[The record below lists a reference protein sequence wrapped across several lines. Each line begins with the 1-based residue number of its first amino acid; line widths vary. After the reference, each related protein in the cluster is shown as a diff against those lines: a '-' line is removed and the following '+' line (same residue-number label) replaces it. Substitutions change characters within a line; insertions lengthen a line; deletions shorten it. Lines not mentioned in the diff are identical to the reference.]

1 MAVDVAA
8 PLGGKISGILCSV
21 GDRVSREDDLMI
33 LEAMKM
39 EIPICA
45 PVDGKVVAIK
55 VAKGAAVEPDDL
67 LLIID

>member
-8 PLGGKISGILCSV
+8 PLGGKISGILCNV
-21 GDRVSREDDLMI
+21 GDRVSREDDLMV

-55 VAKGAAVEPDDL
+55 VAKGATVEPDDL